1 MRVHCETLL
10 VIIMYTGDD
19 RPILRNLYDHVVPSV
34 AHKWRDLGVK
44 LLHPTL
50 IEQRVLEVIAADH
63 PHRVED
69 CCKSMFEKWLNT
81 QEDASWQQLLEA
93 LQTMQLNYLADQI
106 ENKLMTGKSSLLGIQ
121 FQVQVIFTVI
131 TIGIIVIKR
140 KQGWLPTPADILVPN
155 SSSHD

>member
-63 PHRVED
+63 PHSVEN

-121 FQVQVIFTVI
+121 FQVQVIL
-131 TIGIIVIKR
+131 
-140 KQGWLPTPADILVPN
+140 QSLL
-155 SSSHD
+155 